1 MTLMARFTRFNVVGA
16 LGVAVQLACVAAL
29 VHGGGVDPVTATA
42 AGVVAAVVHNFAW
55 HIRWTWRD
63 RAIARTAVA
72 DIFTRF
78 VAANGAV
85 SLIGSVALMP
95 FLAGILA
102 LPAIP
107 ANLVTIAI
115 CGLVNFRL
123 GDRIFGE
130 ALKP

>member
-1 MTLMARFTRFNVVGA
+1 
-16 LGVAVQLACVAAL
+16 
-29 VHGGGVDPVTATA
+29 
-42 AGVVAAVVHNFAW
+42 
-55 HIRWTWRD
+55 
-63 RAIARTAVA
+63 
-72 DIFTRF
+72 
-78 VAANGAV
+78 
-85 SLIGSVALMP
+85 MP